1 MNSKRIPSEFNV
13 DLETRNVSHS
23 DGWVFR
29 VVPAM
34 SGGDTWEVICVAHPT
49 PVTPQMAD
57 AAVTLASAAQQAY
70 VRALAVRN

>member
-1 MNSKRIPSEFNV
+1 MNSKTITSEFNV
-13 DLETRNVSHS
+13 DLETRNVSHA

-34 SGGDTWEVICVAHPT
+34 NGRDTWEVVCVAHPT
-49 PVTPQMAD
+49 PVTPKMAD

-70 VRALAVRN
+70 VRALAVRH

>member
-1 MNSKRIPSEFNV
+1 MNSKTITSEFNV
-13 DLETRNVSHS
+13 DLETRKVSHS

-57 AAVTLASAAQQAY
+57 AAVNLASAAQHAY
-70 VRALAVRN
+70 ALALAVRH

>member
-1 MNSKRIPSEFNV
+1 MNSKTILSEFNV

-34 SGGDTWEVICVAHPT
+34 DGGDTWEVICVAHP
-49 PVTPQMAD
+49 PLVTPAMAD
-57 AAVTLASAAQQAY
+57 ATLRLASDAQRAY
-70 VRALAVRN
+70 LRALTVRH